1 MLSSKALKDLF
12 AEARPII
19 ERQLDD
25 AELIAGLREVVTA
38 QGGDWSSLKALLKA
52 QIQDERDEAGE
63 GKRVRKILDKADY
76 SAAYADL
83 LGLNMNENNNSA
95 DEFDI
100 ETGEFHTPIPSQD
113 GKTESEGLA
122 SAPVTEHE
130 QARVSS
136 HASQADP
143 AKPLPLGSWV
153 GHPFNDTGP
162 HVFSDQEPGQ

>member
-83 LGLNMNENNNSA
+83 LGLKMNENNFSA
-95 DEFDI
+95 DEFDP
-100 ETGEFHTPIPSQD
+100 ETGEVIDTTGTPETAD
-113 GKTESEGLA
+113 GF
-122 SAPVTEHE
+122 PVG
-130 QARVSS
+130 VG
-136 HASQADP
+136 ADLP
-143 AKPLPLGSWV
+143 AV
-153 GHPFNDTGP
+153 
-162 HVFSDQEPGQ
+162 EPGANASKGVTGGESAASNSEQVAASSTALEAGPVASGSV